1 MILPYHD
8 FTILFSYLAVSLERQ
23 SRQTC
28 QDMCNPWELFVVTVD
43 RGERDDLAGERP
55 DVDKRMKAEMEARQ
69 LSVIRSY
76 SGEDYAE
83 NKS

>member
-1 MILPYHD
+1 
-8 FTILFSYLAVSLERQ
+8 
-23 SRQTC
+23 
-28 QDMCNPWELFVVTVD
+28 MCNPWELFVVTVD